1 MKTLDM
7 MKTGMHFELVVNRCM
22 ISYKTQS
29 GNCDPYSM
37 KYSQLTIVGG
47 NVGIIPIWSYMSVI
61 TMS

>member
-7 MKTGMHFELVVNRCM
+7 MKTGMHFELVVNR
-22 ISYKTQS
+22 
-29 GNCDPYSM
+29 DPYSM